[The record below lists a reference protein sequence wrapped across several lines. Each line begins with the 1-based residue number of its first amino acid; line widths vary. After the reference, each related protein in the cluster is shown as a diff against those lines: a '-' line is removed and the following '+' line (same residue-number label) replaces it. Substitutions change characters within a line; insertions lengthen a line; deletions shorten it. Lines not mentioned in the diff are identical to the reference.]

1 MSKKNDEI
9 EKMLVDAIVEAPIEF
24 ELESKYFCIYPKCF
38 GVNALVNNIRRHLD
52 INEENV
58 RINPILECLRICQE
72 KRSLVLQLHRSKV
85 RRYHQHHT

>member
-38 GVNALVNNIRRHLD
+38 GVNALVNNIRRHLQKP
-52 INEENV
+52 V
-58 RINPILECLRICQE
+58 R
-72 KRSLVLQLHRSKV
+72 
-85 RRYHQHHT
+85 QHCCRCKK